1 MTLTFDWQALE
12 DRLFEQS
19 KALIRQFAAEHPDVL
34 CSFFA
39 YDTNPAYGEFL
50 PSFDSY
56 ENMLRMAQEDEQ
68 RAIISRR
75 EQMQRQEWSWRWAH
89 YVLRSVSD
97 SSPDVSAFAYHIYA
111 EIRSAELEALS
122 VSGTYPQNND
132 ESEDDYIN
140 GNVRIVLWK
149 VVERLIAAEAFAP
162 LRLASPFRVGYQFH
176 DDGHFIVLRLL
187 NWPQV

>member
-1 MTLTFDWQALE
+1 MALTFDWQSLE
-12 DRLFEQS
+12 DRLFKQS
-19 KALIRQFAAEHPDVL
+19 KALILQFAAEHPDVL

-68 RAIISRR
+68 RAIAER
-75 EQMQRQEWSWRWAH
+75 EQMLRQEWSWRSAH
-89 YVLRSVSD
+89 YMLHSVSD
-97 SSPDVSAFAYHIYA
+97 SSPDVSDFAYHIYA
-111 EIRSAELEALS
+111 EIRIDELEALS
-122 VSGTYPQNND
+122 VSGTYPQKNH
-132 ESEDDYIN
+132 EAEDDYIN

-162 LRLASPFRVGYQFH
+162 LHLASPFRVGYQFH